1 MVSMTKTAIRTHHH
15 AKATFERL
23 GSLGK
28 EGTWKKKIRILA
40 LASSRRDACRSRTWS
55 RIEASAG
62 GEKESKRRGPSTNR
76 VVYGA
81 LAGAVALSCIGAGG
95 WAFAG
100 FAAVSV
106 YHATQEYF
114 GFVTAQGIS
123 QGMEP
128 PTRAVSAATSAL
140 CVSAVLMTQIFQGR
154 SGAALAISGFGIL
167 TMNLLQSNKPRFS
180 QLASSIFGLFY
191 CGFLPSFWLK
201 MRAMNAPIP
210 AIKSGVLAAAAG
222 DRGISVGLAATF
234 LSVVCVIAADTG
246 AYFGGKT
253 YGRTQLIS
261 ISPKKTW
268 EGAVAGLLSSM
279 VAALGVGYAVLGW
292 PASPTGAVL
301 LSVITFFGSVFG
313 DLIESTMKRDAG
325 LKDSGNLIPG
335 HGGILDRADGYMF
348 TGSLVYA
355 FVKYLLPLL

>member
-1 MVSMTKTAIRTHHH
+1 MARQRVSARLDTACGRRKS
-15 AKATFERL
+15 ARNVLRKPRYAVRPVAMAQDATARP
-23 GSLGK
+23 
-28 EGTWKKKIRILA
+28 
-40 LASSRRDACRSRTWS
+40 
-55 RIEASAG
+55 
-62 GEKESKRRGPSTNR
+62 RRGPSANR
-76 VVYGA
+76 VVFGT

-95 WAFAG
+95 WAFAA

-114 GFVTAQGIS
+114 GFVTAKGIS

-154 SGAALAISGFGIL
+154 SGAALAVSGFGIL

-180 QLASSIFGLFY
+180 QLTSSIFGLFY

-201 MRAMNAPIP
+201 MRALTTPVA
-210 AIKSGVLAAAAG
+210 AIKWGTLASIAG
-222 DRGISVGLAATF
+222 EKGISVGLAATF

-246 AYFGGKT
+246 AYFGGKNF
-253 YGRTQLIS
+253 GRTQLIS

-268 EGAVAGLLSSM
+268 EGAIAGLLSSM
-279 VAALGVGYAVLGW
+279 AAAVGIGYAVVGW
-292 PASPTGAVL
+292 PATPLGAIL
-301 LSVITFFGSVFG
+301 LSMITFLGSVFG

-325 LKDSGNLIPG
+325 VKDSGNLIPG

-355 FVKYLLPLL
+355 YVKYLLPLL

>member
-1 MVSMTKTAIRTHHH
+1 MAQDATARP
-15 AKATFERL
+15 
-23 GSLGK
+23 
-28 EGTWKKKIRILA
+28 
-40 LASSRRDACRSRTWS
+40 
-55 RIEASAG
+55 
-62 GEKESKRRGPSTNR
+62 RRGPSANR
-76 VVYGA
+76 VVFGT

-95 WAFAG
+95 WAFAA

-114 GFVTAQGIS
+114 GFVTAKGIS

-154 SGAALAISGFGIL
+154 SGAALAVSGFGIL

-180 QLASSIFGLFY
+180 QLTSSIFGLFY

-201 MRAMNAPIP
+201 MRALTTP
-210 AIKSGVLAAAAG
+210 
-222 DRGISVGLAATF
+222 
-234 LSVVCVIAADTG
+234 
-246 AYFGGKT
+246 
-253 YGRTQLIS
+253 
-261 ISPKKTW
+261 
-268 EGAVAGLLSSM
+268 
-279 VAALGVGYAVLGW
+279 VAA
-292 PASPTGAVL
+292 
-301 LSVITFFGSVFG
+301 INVFG

-325 LKDSGNLIPG
+325 VKDSGNLIPG

-355 FVKYLLPLL
+355 YVKYLLPLL

>member
-1 MVSMTKTAIRTHHH
+1 MAEPKAATKWSNTHVFRTSARNVRRPARGTRRTLVVAQEATARP
-15 AKATFERL
+15 K
-23 GSLGK
+23 
-28 EGTWKKKIRILA
+28 
-40 LASSRRDACRSRTWS
+40 
-55 RIEASAG
+55 
-62 GEKESKRRGPSTNR
+62 RGPSTNR
-76 VVYGA
+76 VVFGT

-114 GFVTAQGIS
+114 GFVTAKGIS

-154 SGAALAISGFGIL
+154 SGAALAVSGFGIL

-180 QLASSIFGLFY
+180 QLTSSIFGLFY

-201 MRAMNAPIP
+201 MRALTTPVEAVKWR
-210 AIKSGVLAAAAG
+210 ALASVAG
-222 DRGISVGLAATF
+222 EKGISVGLAATF
-234 LSVVCVIAADTG
+234 LSVICVIAADTG
-246 AYFGGKT
+246 AYFGGKNF
-253 YGRTQLIS
+253 GRTQLIS

-268 EGAVAGLLSSM
+268 EGAIAGLLSSM
-279 VAALGVGYAVLGW
+279 AAAVGIGYAVVGW
-292 PASPTGAVL
+292 PATPLGAIL
-301 LSVITFFGSVFG
+301 LSVITFLGSVFG

-325 LKDSGNLIPG
+325 VKDSGNLIPG

-355 FVKYLLPLL
+355 YVKYLLPML